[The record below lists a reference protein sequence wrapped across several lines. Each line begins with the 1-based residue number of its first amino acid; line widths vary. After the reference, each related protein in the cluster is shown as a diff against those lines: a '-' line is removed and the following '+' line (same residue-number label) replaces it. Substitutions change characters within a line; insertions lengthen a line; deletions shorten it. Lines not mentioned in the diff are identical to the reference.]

1 MAQRRAAVAGGR
13 TWTPEQVEI
22 DIGVAQPARVDDYL
36 NGGTDNFGVDRETI
50 RRMTATLP
58 GGAESARATA
68 RAARAFW
75 VRVVRYLTAE
85 AGMRQFLSMG
95 TRIPSADNF
104 HQVAQAIAPSCRFVY
119 MAIDPTALARAHEL
133 RGASEGVVTVI
144 NAELRDPRKILRQA
158 GATLDLE
165 QPVALLFPAVLPFI
179 ARHRT
184 ARRLVAALTDGVAAG
199 SHVAISHH
207 ANDIRAEEL
216 AAANREIERMV
227 AEGKMPQ
234 VVLRSRDE
242 VAGLFE
248 GLELVEPG
256 LVPLDLWWRPG
267 DGHGEG
273 EGEGVGAGQRRVLVP
288 AHGGV
293 ARKP

>member
-1 MAQRRAAVAGGR
+1 MAHRPTAVGGGR
-13 TWTPEQVEI
+13 TWSPEQVEI
-22 DIGVAQPARVDDYL
+22 DIEVAQPARVDDYL
-36 NGGTDNFGVDRETI
+36 NGGKDNFGVDRETI
-50 RRMTATLP
+50 RRMTAMLP

-95 TRIPSADNF
+95 TRIPNADNF
-104 HQVAQAIAPSCRFVY
+104 HQVAQAIDPSCRFVY

-133 RGASEGVVTVI
+133 RGPNEGTVAFI
-144 NAELRDPRKILRQA
+144 NAELRDARKILRHA

-179 ARHRT
+179 PRYRT
-184 ARRLVAALTDGVAAG
+184 AHRLVRSLTDGVPAG
-199 SHVAISHH
+199 SYVAISHH

-227 AEGKMPQ
+227 AEGKMPR
-234 VVLRSRDE
+234 VVSRSRDE
-242 VAGLFE
+242 VAGFFE
-248 GLELVEPG
+248 RLHLVEPG
-256 LVPLDLWWRPG
+256 LVPLDCWWRRGAGPGEG
-267 DGHGEG
+267 DG
-273 EGEGVGAGQRRVLVP
+273 APGQVLVP
-288 AHGGV
+288 SHGGV